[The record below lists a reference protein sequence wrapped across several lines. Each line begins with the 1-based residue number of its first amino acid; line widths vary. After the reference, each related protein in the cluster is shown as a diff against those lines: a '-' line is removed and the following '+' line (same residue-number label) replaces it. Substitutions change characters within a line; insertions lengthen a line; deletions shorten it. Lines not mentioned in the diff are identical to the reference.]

1 MKKTVLAIMLA
12 AVSLAACDD
21 STSSI
26 GYDVIPKDDEITAV
40 DSVFHISTQTVQ
52 VDKVLA
58 NTSTCYLGSI
68 VDPETHI
75 QTISGFLAQFHLP
88 DGFRLP
94 SKDILV
100 CNEQGEVEADS
111 CDIRLYLDSFLGDS
125 LTTMKLR
132 VDELS
137 RERLLSE
144 DESYYTNLNADDYIL
159 SGGVN
164 KTISYTVKDL
174 TRPDNETNGKSYYR
188 QIAVKLPK
196 SYGTKLMQAYY
207 NNKADFANSATF
219 MRNVCAGFSFKNA
232 GGKDVMV
239 KTAMIGMNVYF
250 RYHSKTEAGNDTI
263 IDGAQRFGAT
273 EEVLQT
279 THINNNYPGSLSLSE
294 LQQKPCTYVKS
305 PASFF
310 TEMTLPVDEVVDGK
324 DLNGAHYNDSIS
336 MAQVIIRRKTVTED
350 ESSQLLPVPDQL
362 LLVRKSDW
370 GAFFEQNRMPDSK
383 TTYLSSMSTDTKNYY
398 AYSNIAPLIAY
409 IKAERDKKAGVVQ
422 GESNASRRAKYAALE
437 ASDPTYAADWNK
449 VYLIPVDAVYT
460 KQTSTTGTTTSVLRS
475 VKNQLGL
482 TSVQLEGGN
491 DNPLQMQVIY
501 SRYNK

>member
-1 MKKTVLAIMLA
+1 MKKTALAIMLA
-12 AVSLAACDD
+12 ALTFVACDD
-21 STSSI
+21 DTSMI
-26 GYDVIPKDDEITAV
+26 GYDVIPKQDEITAV
-40 DSVFHISTQTVQ
+40 DSVFQINSQTVQ

-68 VDPETHI
+68 VDAETHI
-75 QTISGFLAQFHLP
+75 QTTSGFLAQFHLP

-94 SKDILV
+94 NKDILV

-132 VDELS
+132 VDELD
-137 RERLLSE
+137 RLKLL
-144 DESYYTNLNADDYIL
+144 DENETYYTNLNADDYIL

-164 KTISYTVKDL
+164 KTVSYTVKDL

-188 QIAVKLPK
+188 QVVVKLPQ
-196 SYGTKLMQAYY
+196 SYGTRLMQAYY
-207 NNKADFANSATF
+207 NNKADFANSTTF
-219 MRNVCAGFSFKNA
+219 MRNVCGGFSFKSA
-232 GGKDVMV
+232 GGKDVML

-263 IDGAQRFGAT
+263 VDGAQRFGAT

-279 THINNNYPGSLSLSE
+279 THINNNYPGSLSLDA

-305 PASFF
+305 PASYF
-310 TEMTLPVDEVVDGK
+310 TELTLPVDQVVEGK
-324 DLNGAHYNDSIS
+324 NLNGAHYNDSIS
-336 MAQVIIRRKTVTED
+336 MAQVIIRRKATTDSET
-350 ESSQLLPVPDQL
+350 SQLLPVPAQL
-362 LLVRKSDW
+362 LLVRKNEW
-370 GAFFEQNRMPDSK
+370 EAFFEKNRMPDSK
-383 TTYLSSMSTDTKNYY
+383 TSYLSSMTTDTKNYY

-409 IKAERDKKAGVVQ
+409 IKAERDEKAGVVQ
-422 GESNASRRAKYAALE
+422 GESVASRRAKYAALE
-437 ASDPTYAADWNK
+437 VADPAYAADWNK
-449 VYLIPVDAVYT
+449 VYLIPVDAIYT
-460 KQTSTTGTTTSVLRS
+460 QSTTITGTTTSVLRS

-482 TSVQLEGGN
+482 TSVQLEGGK